1 VNPFH
6 ARLAALPTDTLASL
20 ALFGPEL
27 ALCAT
32 VVLML
37 LLRVMFGRRLPTT
50 GLAAAGVLVATA
62 AAIALCCDPTLGRR
76 EVFSGLLVV
85 DPMTVFFRIFLCGF
99 AVLFVVFTWRSGIPD
114 RDDAADFYTLALGS
128 LVGMCLMASSNHLLM
143 LFLSIEMASVP
154 SYALAGILKGRRVS
168 SEAALKFSVYGAG
181 TAGVM
186 LYGISLLAGITGSV
200 HLPTLAHRLA
210 DLLAVGAAPQT
221 QMVLALGGLMVMVG
235 LAFKLSAVPFHFWAP
250 DVFEGAAAEV
260 GGFLSVASKAAALAI
275 LLRVAS
281 VLGFPPAEAAAVG
294 PLQQAEAPASAGEQ
308 FVSADARWPAQVAGH
323 AAPHS
328 PQSGP
333 ATPTHAASD
342 APAAELHDAL
352 AQGAYVSAAA
362 AHDAQAD
369 RAATHAAD
377 AHGADDAHAAAPPAQ
392 IGPQQRQAALR
403 TVRHYMAYLIGLLAA
418 ITCTFGNL
426 AAYGQNNIKRLLA
439 YSTIA
444 HAGYMMLPVSAFLLL
459 EGSAAQEAAA
469 AVTLY
474 VALYLF
480 MNLTA
485 FAIVAFLRN
494 QLRSEQIDAYAGLI
508 RKAPGV
514 VICFSLVLLSLIGLP
529 PLAGFVAKF
538 AAFAAL
544 AHAGLILL
552 LLIGCLNTALSLF
565 YYLRVMKAMILDPPV
580 DGSPDIRLPLLR
592 SFDGALIAVLSLP
605 LLVLGLLWQPMH
617 LWALDAVQRLLG

>member
-1 VNPFH
+1 MNPFH
-6 ARLAALPTDTLASL
+6 ARLADLQTDTLASL

-37 LLRVMFGRRLPTT
+37 LLRVMFRRRLPTT

-62 AAIALCCDPTLGRR
+62 LAVALCCDPTLGRR

-114 RDDAADFYTLALGS
+114 RDDAADFFTLALGA

-154 SYALAGILKGRRVS
+154 SYALAGILKGRRIS

-186 LYGISLLAGITGSV
+186 LYGISLLAGITGTV

-210 DLLAVGAAPQT
+210 DLLAAGAAPQT
-221 QMVLALGGLMVMVG
+221 QMVLALGGLMIMVG

-275 LLRVAS
+275 LLRLAS
-281 VLGFPPAEAAAVG
+281 VLGFPPAEATAVG
-294 PLQQAEAPASAGEQ
+294 PLQQAQAPAPAAAVEADR
-308 FVSADARWPAQVAGH
+308 FAVSADVPPAADAAGSADAARPAEPQAPQGAPATQAHSDPQTHGAGH
-323 AAPHS
+323 AHDEGHA
-328 PQSGP
+328 GATEA
-333 ATPTHAASD
+333 ATPAAVV
-342 APAAELHDAL
+342 P
-352 AQGAYVSAAA
+352 AAA
-362 AHDAQAD
+362 AS
-369 RAATHAAD
+369 
-377 AHGADDAHAAAPPAQ
+377 AAPP
-392 IGPQQRQAALR
+392 GPQQRQAALR

-459 EGSAAQEAAA
+459 DGSAAQEAAA

-494 QLRSEQIDAYAGLI
+494 HLRSEEIDAYAGLI

-565 YYLRVMKAMILDPPV
+565 YYLRVMKAMILDPPAP
-580 DGSPDIRLPLLR
+580 GSPDVQLPLAASL
-592 SFDGALIAVLSLP
+592 DGALIAVLSLP
-605 LLVLGLLWQPMH
+605 LLVLGILWQPMH
-617 LWALDAVQRLLG
+617 RWALDAVQRLLG